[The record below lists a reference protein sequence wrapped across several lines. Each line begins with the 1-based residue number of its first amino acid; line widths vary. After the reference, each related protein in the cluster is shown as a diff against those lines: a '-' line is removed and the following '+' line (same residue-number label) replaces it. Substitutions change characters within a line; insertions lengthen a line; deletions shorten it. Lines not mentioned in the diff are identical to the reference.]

1 MFGEELGSQDR
12 PTEWVD
18 AAVPVPVADSVVVD
32 GWALLVKVRIALSA
46 PATCGLNVNV
56 NGTLCPEGMVTGS
69 DKPPIVNRELFEVA
83 AVTVTS
89 APVALRAPSAVP
101 LLPMTTSPAA
111 NVAGLAVNCALVVV
125 PEFPDAAAFAE
136 LKPWQPRV
144 LPRQRRISARLST
157 QTLFA

>member
-56 NGTLCPEGMVTGS
+56 NGTLCPGGMVTGS

-83 AVTVTS
+83 AVTITS
-89 APVALRAPSAVP
+89 APLALRAPAAVP

-111 NVAGLAVNCALVVV
+111 IIGGVAVSCAVPGVTEVAAL
-125 PEFPDAAAFAE
+125 AE
-136 LKPWQPRV
+136 LNPWQPNV
-144 LPRQRRISARLST
+144 LPRQRSPIPRLINQKLSA
-157 QTLFA
+157 